1 MTLQDTCFWLF
12 KPTYERKGIQQEF
25 KPVFARY
32 IGTEEN
38 SKYPDILAT
47 FLHQCKK
54 HEDKTILFD
63 GEIPLGDA
71 KIVSYFSEQLQSI
84 DIYCIKDE
92 DVELFENKPDW
103 NKKYAD
109 TLRHIIALAFQKE
122 NFFNDNIKRNFIKKL
137 IVWSYHYLR
146 ANNLILD
153 DSINPKCIY
162 YGDITRHEIYFLIM
176 LYHMGFDVLY
186 FNPLREELFWD
197 EIETEGLSKLHKYR
211 QILPIRTLKEYSQ
224 EGTVMEQIQSSM
236 FQIERE
242 LETQMYSDG
251 VYKPWQFRK
260 GNTEP
265 IFFHGTLIDL
275 TNNYHEPAKVRSGFT
290 VKNQTV
296 TVPHFFQK
304 IEGEY
309 EDRKK
314 YIEFVK
320 ELKQGN
326 HVLLVKDADK
336 SLLPQTINRD
346 DMLSLS
352 FCILGDG
359 SCNIEKLKKCT
370 FYPLGKYN
378 PDVQNFILNK
388 INEVLLDEHLFTC
401 NFEKEDRLSL
411 IMLLINLHPNLVRM
425 IDNFDFPNQVP
436 KLLLFLEG
444 EEGISNPMQML
455 LAFLYKV
462 GFDLVILNPA
472 GLCSLSLLPDYL
484 YDTIRLE
491 TMIYDENA
499 ENILAEIERTEQKEN
514 KCIWKKLFKY

>member
-54 HEDKTILFD
+54 YEDKTILFD

-186 FNPLREELFWD
+186 FNPLREEFWD